1 MKPLEL
7 PLHKLQI
14 LVIQGKLK
22 IVSYFISKLITFS
35 TSVRLFVIV
44 KNCDVFDVESED
56 IYYSHKF

>member
-22 IVSYFISKLITFS
+22 TVSYFISKLITFS